1 MVEEALLVVALL
13 PQASEG
19 WEASQGA
26 GHAQE
31 VGHAQGVGLEQRVV
45 VEWVA
50 VGLVAC
56 VEGVGLEA

>member
-1 MVEEALLVVALL
+1 MLVVALL

-26 GHAQE
+26 GHAQ
-31 VGHAQGVGLEQRVV
+31 GVGLEQRVV

-50 VGLVAC
+50 VGLVAW
-56 VEGVGLEA
+56 VEGVAPEA